1 MTILIAILA
10 FSLGFLI
17 SSVLSA
23 ATISDL
29 EDRLQFR
36 DREDFE
42 DDDYTY

>member
-17 SSVLSA
+17 SSALSA

-29 EDRLQFR
+29 QDHIEYLEGR
-36 DREDFE
+36 
-42 DDDYTY
+42 DDDNTY

>member
-29 EDRLQFR
+29 YDRIRYLEGR
-36 DREDFE
+36 DNDN
-42 DDDYTY
+42 